1 MLTRSAGSALRD
13 RILVRQPGLELL
25 RSAKL
30 LEQDALGEAR
40 RVQGVGGALPQSR
53 AVCDDMLAAARDE
66 IFSDPREYTR
76 GASRKGGDPALD
88 A

>member
-30 LEQDALGEAR
+30 LEQHALGEAR
-40 RVQGVGGALPQSR
+40 RVQGVGGALSR
-53 AVCDDMLAAARDE
+53 DGPPRLPVYRGKPEVVWCDGRLHE
-66 IFSDPREYTR
+66 
-76 GASRKGGDPALD
+76 K
-88 A
+88 